1 MKVSYPDF
9 IQANP
14 NCSKY
19 ASDSVAQA
27 IFDLLSRDDA
37 ILAMLEAADQ
47 NKPALGPCVH
57 MIEDYAAALA
67 APSFDIQKDFE
78 RTVVGRMVKAILE
91 PFGYRVTTQK
101 DLPKQWKGNY
111 FSSASCYAL
120 SAPEE
125 ATLRVVKKIEEI

>member
-1 MKVSYPDF
+1 MKTSFSDF
-9 IQANP
+9 IQANL

-19 ASDSVAQA
+19 ASDSIAQS
-27 IFDLLSRDDA
+27 IFDLLSQDES
-37 ILAMLEAADQ
+37 ILAMIEAADQ

-57 MIEDYAAALA
+57 MIEAYAATLTT
-67 APSFDIQKDFE
+67 PSFDIQKDFE

-101 DLPKQWKGNY
+101 DLPKCWKGQY

-120 SAPEE
+120 SAPEG
-125 ATLRVVKKIEEI
+125 AVMRVVKKIEEI

>member
-1 MKVSYPDF
+1 MKATYQDF

-19 ASDSVAQA
+19 STDIVAQA
-27 IFDLLSRDDA
+27 IFNLLSQDSA
-37 ILAMLEAADQ
+37 IIAMTEAAEQ
-47 NKPALGPCVH
+47 GKPALGPCVQ
-57 MIEDYAAALA
+57 MIEDYAATLTT
-67 APSFDIQKDFE
+67 PSFDIQKDFE

-101 DLPKQWKGNY
+101 DLPKQWKGRY

-125 ATLRVVKKIEEI
+125 ATMRVIKKIEEI

>member
-1 MKVSYPDF
+1 MKTSYLDF

-14 NCSKY
+14 ICSKY
-19 ASDSVAQA
+19 ATDPIAQS
-27 IFDLLSRDDA
+27 IFDLLSQDEA
-37 ILAMLEAADQ
+37 IIAMIEAADQ
-47 NKPALGPCVH
+47 NRPALGPCVQ
-57 MIEDYAAALA
+57 MVENYAATLT

-101 DLPKQWKGNY
+101 DLPKQWKGQY

-120 SAPEE
+120 SAPAE
-125 ATLRVVKKIEEI
+125 ATMCVCKRIEEV